1 MTILQL
7 LFAAIIIEGYV
18 VLSSELLA
26 MREVI
31 SYVGS
36 GTDVASIII
45 AAVLMPMAF
54 GYYAG
59 GRFRP
64 GLRNGKYYSVRKTLV
79 RNVLI
84 AAAILL
90 PGLSIMTIDLFFY
103 NLVALGLHDRILS
116 VSLYA
121 LIFLVVPV
129 FLLAQTIPLI
139 SNYFSSQ
146 RLSAITGKM
155 LLFSTIG
162 SFMGAVLSTLVL
174 MTHLGVHHT
183 VSINFVLLFIL
194 VLLMSRKK
202 AYDQKL
208 VMGLIMFA
216 ALWMNS
222 SSMMKDAGI
231 LANNAYNTV
240 SVVSTESPNG
250 LRHLLINNSYSSGI
264 NENGS
269 KYEYIEYMEKHFLY
283 SRMAGGN
290 APKMSVLVIGTGGFT
305 FGLEDTFNDYTYVDI
320 DKELK
325 EIAER
330 DFLQENLT
338 KNKTFVPQD
347 ARAFLAYTKDKY
359 DLVILDTYAGRET
372 IPEYLLTADY
382 FQQVKKVMKPNAIM
396 LANIIAS
403 PVLDGPFSQNVDNTF
418 RAVFPH
424 VTRQI
429 VSDSY
434 DGWDDAESRMVNLV
448 YIYRNRGEQFND
460 VYTDNLNR
468 SFLDKPK
475 RQ

>member
-1 MTILQL
+1 MTVLQL
-7 LFAAIIIEGYV
+7 LFIAIIIEGYV

-36 GTDVASIII
+36 GTDIASIII

-59 GRFRP
+59 GKFQP
-64 GLRNGKYYSVRKTLV
+64 GFKNGKYKSVRAKLV
-79 RNVLI
+79 RNILV

-90 PGLSIMTIDLFFY
+90 PGLSYVTIDAFFH
-103 NLVALGLHDRILS
+103 ALTSIGLHNRLLS
-116 VSLYA
+116 VSIYA
-121 LIFLVVPV
+121 TVFLVVPV

-139 SNYFSSQ
+139 SNYFSRE
-146 RLSAITGKM
+146 RLSLITGKM

-162 SFMGAVLSTLVL
+162 SFLGAVLSTLVL

-183 VSINFVLLFIL
+183 VSINFILLFIL
-194 VLLMSRKK
+194 VMLLSRRK
-202 AYDQKL
+202 AYEGKLIMAAIL
-208 VMGLIMFA
+208 VM
-216 ALWMNS
+216 ALYMNS
-222 SSMMKDAGI
+222 AAMMKQAGI
-231 LANNAYNTV
+231 LSHNAYNTV
-240 SVVSTESPNG
+240 SVLKERKPADY
-250 LRHLLINNSYSSGI
+250 RHLLINNSYSSGI
-264 NENGS
+264 TQYGG
-269 KYEYIEYMEKHFLY
+269 KYQYIEYMERHFLHP
-283 SRMAGGN
+283 RMTGEQ
-290 APKMSVLVIGTGGFT
+290 PKINILVIGTGGFT
-305 FGLEDTFNDYTYVDI
+305 FGLEDTYNTYTYVDI
-320 DKELK
+320 DPALK
-325 EIAER
+325 DISEN
-330 DFLQENLT
+330 DFLKQKLGA
-338 KNKTFVPQD
+338 NKVFVPQD

-382 FQQVKKVMKPNAIM
+382 FAQVKDVMKQDGIM

-403 PVLDGPFSQNVDNTF
+403 PVLEGPFSQNVDNSF

-424 VTRQI
+424 LTRQI
-429 VSDSY
+429 VADDY
-434 DGWDDAESRMVNLV
+434 DGWSAQDSDVVNVIYVYKNRDA
-448 YIYRNRGEQFND
+448 QFND

>member
-347 ARAFLAYTKDKY
+347 ARAFLAYT
-359 DLVILDTYAGRET
+359 
-372 IPEYLLTADY
+372 
-382 FQQVKKVMKPNAIM
+382 
-396 LANIIAS
+396 
-403 PVLDGPFSQNVDNTF
+403 
-418 RAVFPH
+418 
-424 VTRQI
+424 
-429 VSDSY
+429 
-434 DGWDDAESRMVNLV
+434 
-448 YIYRNRGEQFND
+448 
-460 VYTDNLNR
+460 
-468 SFLDKPK
+468 
-475 RQ
+475 